1 MLTGMVINV
10 FTLLQPLKITDDIV
24 KSMGL
29 QMILPLSLKQLSV
42 AKTPYKLLISDVLL
56 CIVSDVYLC
65 IVQGDV
71 FFPNH
76 HSNSRPGLHK

>member
-29 QMILPLSLKQLSV
+29 QMILPFSLKQLSV
-42 AKTPYKLLISDVLL
+42 AKTP
-56 CIVSDVYLC
+56 
-65 IVQGDV
+65 
-71 FFPNH
+71 
-76 HSNSRPGLHK
+76 